1 MPILSGEEIPIQE
14 DELDNI
20 AMKAFLKTLEILGGP
35 RKLILYRNLTWVPS
49 LIEACYAVVL
59 RDRYMKTET
68 EIAEF
73 LGLTKQTVRNILK
86 ADPDIVLDILE
97 DEFKKKELK
106 THVAGGLA
114 KLAYR
119 KIKEELESK

>member
-1 MPILSGEEIPIQE
+1 MPILSGEDIPLQE

-20 AMKAFLKTLEILGGP
+20 AMKTFLKTLEILGGP
-35 RKLILYRNLTWVPS
+35 RKLILFRNLTWVPS

-119 KIKEELESK
+119 KIKEDLEIK

>member
-1 MPILSGEEIPIQE
+1 MPILSGDELSVKE
-14 DELDNI
+14 DELDNL
-20 AMKAFLKTLEILGGP
+20 AMKTFLKTLDILGGP

-49 LIEACYAVVL
+49 LIEACYAVIL
-59 RDRYMKTET
+59 RDRYMKTEA

-86 ADPDIVLDILE
+86 ADPDVILDILE
-97 DEFKKKELK
+97 DELKKKEIK
-106 THVAGGLA
+106 THVAGGIA

-119 KIKEELESK
+119 KVKEELGID